1 MFTVSQCHICSSGG
15 FCSVSRGGSV
25 VIFAADIQ
33 SYDRCLLVRVVFYE
47 MFLCHWL
54 WYKMW
59 KLFFVELD
67 GSVLVVVVCLKK
79 NKNKSGA
86 KHYLLSRAG
95 YHLKCVSTIANM
107 HCADNKTIH
116 FLKPFFFFFFFFA
129 KQKMFYSSGN
139 TWSNERNMHRTKNLV
154 PIFNTWVGVGDIDQI
169 CCFILQNSYI
179 RDTVNFLEILLRI
192 YTQLPVY

>member
-79 NKNKSGA
+79 NKKKSGA

-116 FLKPFFFFFFFFA
+116 FLKPFFFFFLQN
-129 KQKMFYSSGN
+129 KK
-139 TWSNERNMHRTKNLV
+139 
-154 PIFNTWVGVGDIDQI
+154 
-169 CCFILQNSYI
+169 CFIAQAIPDLMKETCIGPRIWCPFSI
-179 RDTVNFLEILLRI
+179 LESGWAI
-192 YTQLPVY
+192 